1 MSPLPVPGR
10 PTAELDAKTDRQIL
24 HILSLVGW
32 LEDGTPPPLPP
43 LPVIPGVGG
52 LVGKGLRVSSPGRG
66 LWAPSGLGRQG
77 RSTRESLPPM
87 RGVRVRAGL
96 GGGGVANHDQ
106 YCDFLNNIVFFLLLF
121 VCIFWFFPS
130 FLSFS

>member
-96 GGGGVANHDQ
+96 GGAGLQ
-106 YCDFLNNIVFFLLLF
+106 TMTNIVTSLIILFFFLLF